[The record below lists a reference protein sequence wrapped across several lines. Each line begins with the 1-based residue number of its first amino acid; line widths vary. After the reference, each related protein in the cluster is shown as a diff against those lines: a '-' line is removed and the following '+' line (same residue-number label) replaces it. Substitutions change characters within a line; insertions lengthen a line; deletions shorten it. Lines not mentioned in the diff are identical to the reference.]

1 MSAVL
6 KWCSLGFAILG
17 VLFLAGGYLALAQ
30 GVILQIGAL
39 GVTGVV
45 CLTLALIL
53 LIIKLVKFPKEK
65 AAF

>member
-45 CLTLALIL
+45 CLAPALIL

-65 AAF
+65 Q